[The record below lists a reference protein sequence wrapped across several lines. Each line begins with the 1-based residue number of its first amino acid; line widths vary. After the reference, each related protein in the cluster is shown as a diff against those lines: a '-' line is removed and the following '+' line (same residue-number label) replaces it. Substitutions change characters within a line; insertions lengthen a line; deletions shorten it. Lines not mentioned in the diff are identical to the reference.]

1 MPSPVQALLGSRF
14 ILGTSFV
21 YLLGW
26 ILAIVGWSDLSS
38 ANVSIA
44 GLIWFSLVL
53 AIFLW
58 LAILGLAA
66 GSALHAGSYRATLS
80 HLVLLDLVMTA
91 WCTDYLILFMNKTSE
106 TAVAK
111 AVASAAGI
119 SDALNLAT
127 AGSVLLMMA
136 QTLLILYLTA
146 EPSSAVVSFLE
157 KWDAQE
163 VAEDRA
169 ARRKLVQSVYY
180 PPAPQLPPVLPGVS
194 PMTFPMP
201 TSTTVPSMYLS
212 PATAENAPPMPN
224 LGAPGSIQ
232 MPTPDA
238 LSLALPMAAVAATQ
252 QQRQQQE
259 QQQAQQQAAAAAA
272 VQPTYA
278 QPAAA
283 AAPAEAAIP
292 DSAVN
297 DDDSDLPAFTYRAQ
311 ALFAY
316 TASPDDPQEISFKKD
331 EILEIANPH
340 GNRWWQARNAQG
352 QVGIAPSNYL
362 KLLQ

>member
-1 MPSPVQALLGSRF
+1 MPSPVLALLGSRF

-44 GLIWFSLVL
+44 GLVWFSLVL

-91 WCTDYLILFMNKTSE
+91 WCADNLIVFMNQTSE
-106 TAVAK
+106 TVVAK
-111 AVASAAGI
+111 AAASAAGI
-119 SDALNLAT
+119 TDALNFAT

-136 QTLLILYLTA
+136 QTLLVLYLTA
-146 EPSSAVVSFLE
+146 ESSSAVVAFLE

-212 PATAENAPPMPN
+212 PAAAESAPPVPN
-224 LGAPGSIQ
+224 IGAPGSLQ

-259 QQQAQQQAAAAAA
+259 QQQQQQAAAAAA
-272 VQPTYA
+272 AAAQPTYA
-278 QPAAA
+278 QP

-297 DDDSDLPAFTYRAQ
+297 DDESDLPAFTYRAQ

>member
-1 MPSPVQALLGSRF
+1 MPSPAQALLGSRF

-44 GLIWFSLVL
+44 GLVWFSLVL

-91 WCTDYLILFMNKTSE
+91 WCADNLLVFMNQTSQTTV
-106 TAVAK
+106 TAA
-111 AVASAAGI
+111 AAAAAGLTG
-119 SDALNLAT
+119 ALNLAT
-127 AGSVLLMMA
+127 AGSVLLMMV
-136 QTLLILYLTA
+136 QTLLVLYLTA
-146 EPSSAVVSFLE
+146 ESSSAVVSYLE
-157 KWDAQE
+157 RWDARE

-212 PATAENAPPMPN
+212 PAAAENAPPVPN
-224 LGAPGSIQ
+224 IGAPGSMQ

-259 QQQAQQQAAAAAA
+259 QQQAAAAAAAAA

-283 AAPAEAAIP
+283 PAEATIP

-297 DDDSDLPAFTYRAQ
+297 DDESDLPAFTYRAQ